1 MWDGHNGRL
10 LWVDILRGEV
20 HSFDPVTRQDA
31 TFDVGQHVGMVALRK
46 GGGLILA
53 VPDGFAMLDD
63 DGELTRITYVESDLP
78 GNKMN
83 DGKCD
88 SRGRLWAGSAPYDET
103 QFGAGSLYRLNTDLT
118 VHKMV
123 EHVTVSNGLDWS
135 LDDSLMYYIDSVT
148 YSVDVFDFDAPT
160 GEIRNR
166 RTLFEI
172 DRELGEP
179 DGMTLD
185 ADGFLWVA
193 IWDGRCVNRYTP
205 EGRLDGQISVP
216 GGKVASCSFGGRD
229 LADLYITTATE
240 TLTAEQLDNEPLAGG
255 LFRARPGVVG
265 RQANMFDG

>member
-1 MWDGHNGRL
+1 
-10 LWVDILRGEV
+10 
-20 HSFDPVTRQDA
+20 
-31 TFDVGQHVGMVALRK
+31 
-46 GGGLILA
+46 
-53 VPDGFAMLDD
+53 
-63 DGELTRITYVESDLP
+63 
-78 GNKMN
+78 
-83 DGKCD
+83 
-88 SRGRLWAGSAPYDET
+88 
-103 QFGAGSLYRLNTDLT
+103 
-118 VHKMV
+118 
-123 EHVTVSNGLDWS
+123 
-135 LDDSLMYYIDSVT
+135 MYYIDSVT

-179 DGMTLD
+179 DGMTVD
-185 ADGFLWVA
+185 ANGFLWVA